1 MTYLE
6 KEKKEN
12 PTVIITDIGIP
23 LHCPSRE
30 KPVYCGNDF
39 FGDAY
44 QRCTKCWNTE
54 IPEEKEKENKP
65 MKKTKAMLEEELEQK
80 QTEIEGL
87 KKELVNEIKRS
98 EKYKQ
103 FEECADDLKAL
114 QNSFINSGFSEKQA
128 FMMVLQIIGASHP
141 KN

>member
-54 IPEEKEKENKP
+54 IPKEKEKESKS
-65 MKKTKAMLEEELEQK
+65 TVELK
-80 QTEIEGL
+80 IKDSASLNMIVEGL
-87 KKELVNEIKRS
+87 TRNGYRLEIATKWKEWPQNGIDYFCILVK
-98 EKYKQ
+98 EK
-103 FEECADDLKAL
+103 ED
-114 QNSFINSGFSEKQA
+114 
-128 FMMVLQIIGASHP
+128 V
-141 KN
+141 

>member
-1 MTYLE
+1 MTY
-6 KEKKEN
+6 
-12 PTVIITDIGIP
+12 
-23 LHCPSRE
+23 RE
-30 KPVYCGNDF
+30 KFHMEHPDRDSVNTLGMGCPADYEHNTNCPEYSDGTVMSCKN
-39 FGDAY
+39 
-44 QRCTKCWNTE
+44 CWNRE

-80 QTEIEGL
+80 KTEIEDL
-87 KKELVNEIKRS
+87 KKELENEIKKT

-128 FMMVLQIIGASHP
+128 FTMVLQIIGASHP
-141 KN
+141 RI

>member
-1 MTYLE
+1 MTYLDKVKQE
-6 KEKKEN
+6 SPE
-12 PTVIITDIGIP
+12 DIGVNGIP
-23 LHCPSRE
+23 VYCPPNRE
-30 KPVYCGNDF
+30 APVYCGNDF

-80 QTEIEGL
+80 RTEIEDL
-87 KKELVNEIKRS
+87 KKELENEIKKT

-128 FMMVLQIIGASHP
+128 FTMVLQIIGSARP
-141 KN
+141 RN